1 MTQSIDVTTASGEIF
16 EHHNQRS
23 AELQALTRRLTHA
36 GYAEYLT
43 SFDPYRFRPEQFV
56 HYKSLA
62 LPQLRTLIDF
72 FLLNKK
78 VHAEQ
83 LTGLIGT
90 SWQVLV
96 HLGLAELLPQNQIQL
111 PTYVL
116 HQHYGHWIF
125 IDRPTPDPNVYFGDD
140 SQGLFHRITARPGD
154 RVLDV
159 CSGSGVQAFQSA
171 MYASQVDAVEINPV
185 ARRVLRINSLMNG
198 LGDRVQTLGG
208 SLFEHVESDKR
219 YDLVTANPPLVPF
232 PDSVKYPFVGHG
244 GIDGFAV
251 TRKIISGLGIHLAEF
266 GRAQII
272 ALTFSDGN
280 TLMVHDE
287 LEELAQNLSFDFV
300 VTVINHVS
308 MDTSNAFFDG
318 LAASAVQVETH
329 TFDEIRQILRA
340 ELEDRGLR
348 YLTPYYLFVRR
359 GSGKVY
365 YQNMARYNR
374 EGLWFVLT

>member
-1 MTQSIDVTTASGEIF
+1 MT
-16 EHHNQRS
+16 
-23 AELQALTRRLTHA
+23 AELQALTRCLTHA

-43 SFDPYRFRPEQFV
+43 SFDPYRFRPEQFLR
-56 HYKSLA
+56 YKALA
-62 LPQLRTLIDF
+62 SPQLRVLIDF
-72 FLLNKK
+72 FLLNKS
-78 VHAEQ
+78 VHTDQ
-83 LTGLIGT
+83 LTGLLST

-96 HLGLAELLPQNQIQL
+96 HLGLAETLPQNQVQL

-125 IDRPTPDPNVYFGDD
+125 IDRPTADPNVYFGDD

-154 RVLDV
+154 RVLDL
-159 CSGSGVQAFQSA
+159 CSGSGIQAFQSA
-171 MYASQVDAVEINPV
+171 TYAAQVDAVEINPV

-198 LGDRVQTLGG
+198 LGDRVRTFGG
-208 SLFEHVESDKR
+208 SLFEQVEAGQQ

-232 PDSVKYPFVGHG
+232 PNSVKYPFVGHG

-251 TRKIISGLGIHLAEF
+251 TRKIISGLNIHLTEL

-280 TLMVHDE
+280 ALMIHDE
-287 LEELAQNLSFDFV
+287 LGELAQNLNLDFV
-300 VTVINHVS
+300 ITVINHVP
-308 MDTSNAFFDG
+308 MDASSAFFDG

-329 TFDEIRQILRA
+329 TFDEIKQILRK
-340 ELEDRGLR
+340 ELDDRGLK

-359 GSGKVY
+359 GSGKIY

>member
-1 MTQSIDVTTASGEIF
+1 MT
-16 EHHNQRS
+16 

-43 SFDPYRFRPEQFV
+43 SFDPYRFRPEQFLR
-56 HYKSLA
+56 YKALA
-62 LPQLRTLIDF
+62 SPQLRVLIDF
-72 FLLNKK
+72 FLLNRS
-78 VHAEQ
+78 VHTDQ
-83 LTGLIGT
+83 LTGLLST

-96 HLGLAELLPQNQIQL
+96 HLGLAETLPQNQVQL

-125 IDRPTPDPNVYFGDD
+125 IDRPTADPNVYFGDD

-154 RVLDV
+154 RVLDL
-159 CSGSGVQAFQSA
+159 CSGSGIQAFQSA
-171 MYASQVDAVEINPV
+171 TYAAQVDAVEINPV

-198 LGDRVQTLGG
+198 LGDRVRTFGG
-208 SLFEHVESDKR
+208 SLFEQVESGQR

-232 PDSVKYPFVGHG
+232 PNSVKYPFVGHG

-251 TRKIISGLGIHLAEF
+251 TRKIISGLNIHLTEL

-280 TLMVHDE
+280 ALMIHDE
-287 LEELAQNLSFDFV
+287 LDKLAQNLNLDFV
-300 VTVINHVS
+300 ITVINHVP
-308 MDTSNAFFDG
+308 MDASSAFFDG

-329 TFDEIRQILRA
+329 TFDEIKQILRT
-340 ELEDRGLR
+340 ELDERGLK